1 MFFGL
6 ATFFFQLVEEAF
18 DGFGSSVQWKTS
30 SNLRAQLTFHGL
42 HATDNVDLL
51 TTLLTRPAV
60 FCPKL
65 FCQLRTRLVMSF
77 GNLFGQDGRSYLQ
90 TAFRMRRSD

>member
-6 ATFFFQLVEEAF
+6 ATVFFQLVEKAF
-18 DGFGSSVQWKTS
+18 DGFGISVQWKTS
-30 SNLRAQLTFHGL
+30 SNLRAQLSFHGS

-60 FCPKL
+60 FGPKL
-65 FCQLRTRLVMSF
+65 FCQLRTRLVMSV
-77 GNLFGQDGRSYLQ
+77 GNLFGQKGRSYLQ
-90 TAFRMRRSD
+90 TAFRMRRCD

>member
-6 ATFFFQLVEEAF
+6 ATVFFQLVEEAL

-30 SNLRAQLTFHGL
+30 SNLCAQLSFHGS
-42 HATDNVDLL
+42 HAADSVDLL

-60 FCPKL
+60 FGPKL
-65 FCQLRTRLVMSF
+65 FCGRRFECGALTNFGRETGSVARL
-77 GNLFGQDGRSYLQ
+77 
-90 TAFRMRRSD
+90 

>member
-6 ATFFFQLVEEAF
+6 ATVFFQLVEEAL

-30 SNLRAQLTFHGL
+30 SNLRTQLPFHGS

-60 FCPKL
+60 FGPKL

-77 GNLFGQDGRSYLQ
+77 GNLFGQNGRSYLQ